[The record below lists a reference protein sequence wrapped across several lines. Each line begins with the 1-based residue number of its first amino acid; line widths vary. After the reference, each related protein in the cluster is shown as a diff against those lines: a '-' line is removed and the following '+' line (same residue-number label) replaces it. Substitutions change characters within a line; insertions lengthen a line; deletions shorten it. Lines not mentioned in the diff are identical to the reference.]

1 MESQDE
7 KSPKKATLF
16 SIPDVCILLFLQYLD
31 MLSLADICKSN
42 KALHRDGCIV
52 AEHIWRHLVADYLL
66 SPYIRLPNVGGVGQK
81 SYAISAY
88 ELFLRQEVLIMGG
101 YNGGNGTNEV
111 TKMIMDQ
118 DGTIRFEASTPML
131 QARYDQAVVYHQGEV
146 FSISTGIYPAASHG
160 TMERLDILTQ
170 TRTQLAERLP
180 NSLKCTTAAMLGN
193 KLLVV
198 GGEHEI
204 DEEDIES
211 GNIYELDEHASQAAQ
226 GKWRAHEAR
235 LNTAR
240 SSAAAIAFE
249 GKIFLCG
256 GYAGAGQPNSVE
268 SFDPVVGA
276 WQVEGDMINMRY
288 DFSLFVF
295 DDELYAVGGEAHG
308 ENTTIEKRNK
318 ATKQWELVA
327 DCGQRRRGCAAALVG
342 SKIFLFGGY
351 FHQSTFDYFD
361 LHSKK
366 WASKDVGDAY
376 FDKAR
381 RQLPREVFS
390 SKAVLITPPAA
401 GNWTKLNIF

>member
-52 AEHIWRHLVADYLL
+52 AEHIWRHLVAAYLL

-101 YNGGNGTNEV
+101 YNGGNDTNEV

-131 QARYDQAVVYHQGEV
+131 QARDYQAVVYHQGEV
-146 FSISTGIYPAASHG
+146 FSISTDWSPDESLG
-160 TMERLDILTQ
+160 TIERLDKLAQ
-170 TRTQLAERLP
+170 TRTQLEARLP
-180 NSLKCTTAAMLGN
+180 NNLFYTTATMFDN
-193 KLLVV
+193 KLVV
-198 GGEHEI
+198 IGGRREGA
-204 DEEDIES
+204 DSDIM
-211 GNIYELDEHASQAAQ
+211 YTLDEHASQADQ

-240 SSAAAIAFE
+240 YNAAAIAFE
-249 GKIFLCG
+249 GKIFVCG
-256 GYAGAGQPNSVE
+256 GYNDATGNLRSVE
-268 SFDPVVGA
+268 SFNPAIGA
-276 WQVEGDMINMRY
+276 WQVEGDMIKLRHN
-288 DFSLFVF
+288 FSLFVF
-295 DDELYAVGGEAHG
+295 DDELYAVGGG
-308 ENTTIEKRNK
+308 IGNTTIEKRNK
-318 ATKQWELVA
+318 ATKRWQLVA
-327 DCGQRRRGCAAALVG
+327 DCGQRRWRCAAALVD
-342 SKIFLFGGY
+342 SKIFLFGGSV
-351 FHQSTFDYFD
+351 HESTFDYFALD
-361 LHSKK
+361 SMT
-366 WASKDVGDAY
+366 WASKDVGGAY
-376 FDKAR
+376 FDESR
-381 RQLPREVFS
+381 RQLPRQVWY
-390 SKAVLITPPAA
+390 SKAVLITPLAA